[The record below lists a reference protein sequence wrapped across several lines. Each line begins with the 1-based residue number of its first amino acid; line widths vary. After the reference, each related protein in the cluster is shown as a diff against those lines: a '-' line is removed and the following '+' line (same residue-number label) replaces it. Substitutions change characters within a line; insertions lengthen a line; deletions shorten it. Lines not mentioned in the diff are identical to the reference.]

1 MRPPRTR
8 ALGELL
14 DMMDVGFACDYL
26 ATSLAR
32 RVTSGTVYVHGG
44 AIIVA

>member
-1 MRPPRTR
+1 
-8 ALGELL
+8 
-14 DMMDVGFACDYL
+14 MMDFGFACDYL